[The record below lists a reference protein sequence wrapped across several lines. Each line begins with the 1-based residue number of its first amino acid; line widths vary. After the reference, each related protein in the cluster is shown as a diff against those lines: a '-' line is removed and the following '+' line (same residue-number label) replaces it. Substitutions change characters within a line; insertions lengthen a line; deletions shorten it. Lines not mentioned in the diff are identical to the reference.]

1 MDIQKLAQLARIK
14 LDKKEQESLEKDL
27 NSVLDYIGK
36 LKGVKMEDAP
46 ELTYISAAENV
57 FRSDDAPKEPFG
69 NSVGLLEAAPEKKKG
84 FVKVKK
90 VFNGQN

>member
-14 LDKKEQESLEKDL
+14 LDKKERESLEKDL

-36 LKGVKMEDAP
+36 LKEAKMENAP
-46 ELTYISAAENV
+46 ELTHILDAENV

-69 NSVGLLEAAPEKKKG
+69 NPAELLEAAPEKKKG

-90 VFNGQN
+90 VFND